1 MRKRNNATIRTP
13 HNQSNTMR
21 QYLAL
26 LLALILATALPPA
39 LAADSNTPTRAESSD
54 AAAQFRQAQSLAL
67 SDSPDIPAAMR
78 WYEKAAQQ
86 GHAKAQTALG
96 ILYLNQSRHS
106 ASEELAQGQR
116 WLEQAAAQH
125 EAAAESILGTYE
137 AMIKENIAA
146 AKRHWE
152 NAAARG
158 DSDAM
163 QWLALLYLDGDSGVP
178 QDQAKALA
186 WWQKA
191 SNAGNAEAAY
201 RLAEACIDGR
211 YGLPKDLQQGFRYMK
226 QAAEGGNAV
235 AALRLS
241 QMYQA
246 GSGTHADPV
255 QAAQWLNRYQAW
267 DTDRYYSLKQLLRK
281 LEN

>member
-1 MRKRNNATIRTP
+1 
-13 HNQSNTMR
+13 
-21 QYLAL
+21 
-26 LLALILATALPPA
+26 
-39 LAADSNTPTRAESSD
+39 
-54 AAAQFRQAQSLAL
+54 
-67 SDSPDIPAAMR
+67 
-78 WYEKAAQQ
+78 
-86 GHAKAQTALG
+86 
-96 ILYLNQSRHS
+96 
-106 ASEELAQGQR
+106 
-116 WLEQAAAQH
+116 
-125 EAAAESILGTYE
+125 
-137 AMIKENIAA
+137 MIKENIAE

-191 SNAGNAEAAY
+191 SDAGNAEAAY

-211 YGLPKDLQQGFRYMK
+211 HGLPKDLQQGFRYMK
-226 QAAEGGNAV
+226 QAAEGGHAV

>member
-1 MRKRNNATIRTP
+1 
-13 HNQSNTMR
+13 MR

-39 LAADSNTPTRAESSD
+39 LAADNNTPTRAESSD
-54 AAAQFRQAQSLAL
+54 AAAQFRQAQNLAL
-67 SDSPDIPAAMR
+67 GDSPDIPAAMR

-191 SNAGNAEAAY
+191 SDAGNAEAAY
-201 RLAEACIDGR
+201 RLAEAYLNGR

>member
-1 MRKRNNATIRTP
+1 
-13 HNQSNTMR
+13 
-21 QYLAL
+21 
-26 LLALILATALPPA
+26 
-39 LAADSNTPTRAESSD
+39 
-54 AAAQFRQAQSLAL
+54 
-67 SDSPDIPAAMR
+67 
-78 WYEKAAQQ
+78 
-86 GHAKAQTALG
+86 
-96 ILYLNQSRHS
+96 
-106 ASEELAQGQR
+106 
-116 WLEQAAAQH
+116 
-125 EAAAESILGTYE
+125 
-137 AMIKENIAA
+137 MIKENIAA

-191 SNAGNAEAAY
+191 SDAGNAEAAY

>member
-1 MRKRNNATIRTP
+1 
-13 HNQSNTMR
+13 MR

-54 AAAQFRQAQSLAL
+54 AAAQFRQAQNLAL
-67 SDSPDIPAAMR
+67 GDAADFPAAMR
-78 WYEKAAQQ
+78 LYEKAAQQ

-96 ILYLNQSRHS
+96 ILYFTKSRHS
-106 ASEELAQGQR
+106 ASEELKQGQA
-116 WLEQAAAQH
+116 WLEKAAAQGD
-125 EAAAESILGTYE
+125 AAAASILGTYA
-137 AMIKENIAA
+137 AMIQEDFAA

-152 NAAARG
+152 SAAARG

-163 QWLALLYLDGDSGVP
+163 QWLALLYLGGEGVP
-178 QDQAKALA
+178 ADPAKALQ

-201 RLAEACIDGR
+201 RLADAYVDGR
-211 YGLPKDLQQGFRYMK
+211 YGLRKDLQQDFAYMK
-226 QAAEGGNAV
+226 KAAEGGNAA

-241 QMYQA
+241 QMYRA

-255 QAAQWLNRYQAW
+255 QAAQWLERYQMW
-267 DTDRYYSLKQLLRK
+267 DTDRYYGVKQMLRK
-281 LEN
+281 LEY